1 MSQTSPMAVPIPVP
15 VLTYTGPEQLLA
27 EVAVSRRPAVL
38 RGCPLGPC
46 LAWTPDT
53 LARRLAGVTRPV
65 HVTSETNMSFVTK
78 NFRYSTMDIAEMIK
92 LATET
97 GSTEKYYLRAVSD
110 ENPRSKPVQL
120 DTEFPA
126 IAADFQLPEA
136 LLPREKVFS
145 SVLRVSSGAVRVW
158 THYDVMDNIYCQ
170 VLGHKRA
177 VLWPPHQVDSM
188 YLLGDKSRVAD
199 IEAPDPDTFP
209 LFAAAERWEAE
220 LGPGDILFIPAL
232 WFHNTLAHD
241 FGVAVNVFWRELE
254 ERLYDAR
261 DPYGNRDHVPAAKA
275 FQSADNIV
283 KNLGQLPPEYRDF
296 YCRRIVDR
304 LRSKC
309 QLSAI
314 NLNEYMLRC
323 DIICILLGS
332 TSYKSVTLH
341 NNDTPQSSVSCVPM
355 CVVYIACRIV

>member
-1 MSQTSPMAVPIPVP
+1 MRIIVFVDSRVDQMTQTSPMAAPIPVP

-65 HVTSETNMSFVTK
+65 HVTSDTNMSFVTK

-170 VLGHKRA
+170 
-177 VLWPPHQVDSM
+177 
-188 YLLGDKSRVAD
+188 
-199 IEAPDPDTFP
+199 
-209 LFAAAERWEAE
+209 
-220 LGPGDILFIPAL
+220 
-232 WFHNTLAHD
+232 
-241 FGVAVNVFWRELE
+241 
-254 ERLYDAR
+254 
-261 DPYGNRDHVPAAKA
+261 
-275 FQSADNIV
+275 IV
-283 KNLGQLPPEYRDF
+283 GL
-296 YCRRIVDR
+296 
-304 LRSKC
+304 
-309 QLSAI
+309 
-314 NLNEYMLRC
+314 
-323 DIICILLGS
+323 
-332 TSYKSVTLH
+332 
-341 NNDTPQSSVSCVPM
+341 
-355 CVVYIACRIV
+355 